1 MNSISFASDVLVR
14 DIDQLSYAEWLDVR
28 RSGIGGSDAAAAL
41 GLSPWK
47 SRYELYQEK
56 ISTSPP
62 PRISNEA
69 MTWGR
74 LLEPLIREEFSK
86 RSGMAVRPLRSMLQ
100 HPSYPWMLADL
111 DGLVEDSN
119 RGVGILEIKTSSAFK
134 SADWEDGKVPDQY
147 MLQVQH
153 YMEVC
158 GLDFAIIAVLIGGNR
173 LQWTQI
179 KKDRELVE
187 QLVELERRF
196 WEHVLTQTPP
206 PVDGSTTCAE
216 MLVRKYPTSSNA
228 APLILPADADDW
240 IRQYWQAKAEEDAA
254 GDRKRQSENRLKDV
268 MQDHERAVSPSGH
281 QVTWKTVQSCR
292 IDTARLKKEEPAILE
307 RYASTTSSRRF
318 SVSESK

>member
-14 DIDQLSYAEWLDVR
+14 DIDQLSYAEWLEVR
-28 RSGIGGSDAAAAL
+28 RSGIGGSDAAASI

-134 SADWEDGKVPDQY
+134 SADWEDGKVPDHY
-147 MLQVQH
+147 MLQLQH
-153 YMEVC
+153 YLEVC

-179 KKDRELVE
+179 EKDRELVE

-196 WEHVLTQTPP
+196 WEYVLTQTPP
-206 PVDGSTTCAE
+206 PVDGSTACTE
-216 MLVRKYPTSSNA
+216 MLVRKFPTSSNA
-228 APLILPADADDW
+228 SPLILPTDADDW
-240 IRQYWQAKAEEDAA
+240 IRQYWQAKTEEDAA
-254 GDRKRQSENRLKDV
+254 GERKRLMENRLKEA

-281 QVTWKTVQSCR
+281 QVSWKTVQSCR
-292 IDTARLKKEEPAILE
+292 IDTTRLKKEEPAILE

-318 SVSESK
+318 SISEGK